1 MQIAIALVTLA
12 LCGGFLWWFRKSE
25 NRRSFKRSEEESAE
39 RERKAQE
46 TAQEFV
52 NARDLGE
59 NCLYTNDGYIF
70 AYLKVDGVCL
80 ELLSRQEQKALC
92 RQVSAAFSLV
102 RRPYK
107 FSGVSRPA
115 DISKSLQKYS
125 ELAEQAVGGR
135 KKLLLSDH
143 VPTAVI
149 GINDAAAV
157 GAMNCIQ
164 EHGLR
169 IPEDIS
175 VVGYDNT
182 PVCNMMTPKLTS
194 VDYNYEEFAEKL
206 IATVDGI
213 YNSTQLP
220 PLQLIEPTLVVR
232 SSTGPARSGM

>member
-1 MQIAIALVTLA
+1 M
-12 LCGGFLWWFRKSE
+12 
-25 NRRSFKRSEEESAE
+25 
-39 RERKAQE
+39 
-46 TAQEFV
+46 

-135 KKLLLSDH
+135 KKLLLSDARYLANM
-143 VPTAVI
+143 VVSGETTERVYYIAIWDSIQKADERSITSAAQDIAKKLNECGI
-149 GINDAAAV
+149 G
-157 GAMNCIQ
+157 
-164 EHGLR
+164 
-169 IPEDIS
+169 
-175 VVGYDNT
+175 
-182 PVCNMMTPKLTS
+182 
-194 VDYNYEEFAEKL
+194 AEL
-206 IATVDGI
+206 ID
-213 YNSTQLP
+213 
-220 PLQLIEPTLVVR
+220 
-232 SSTGPARSGM
+232 RSGIVRLCNLVNNPAYVHIESTNIDEAIALLAV

>member
-1 MQIAIALVTLA
+1 MQMAIALVTLA
-12 LCGGFLWWFRKSE
+12 LCGGFLWWFRRSE
-25 NRRSFKRSEEESAE
+25 NRRSFKRSKEESAE

-92 RQVSAAFSLV
+92 RQVSAALSLV

-135 KKLLLSDH
+135 KKLLLSDARYLANMVVSGEARVLYCDLGQH
-143 VPTAVI
+143 SESGRAQ
-149 GINDAAAV
+149 NHLS
-157 GAMNCIQ
+157 GAGYRKEAQRMRNRRGAYRPQ
-164 EHGLR
+164 RNSPALQSGEQSGLC
-169 IPEDIS
+169 P
-175 VVGYDNT
+175 Y
-182 PVCNMMTPKLTS
+182 
-194 VDYNYEEFAEKL
+194 
-206 IATVDGI
+206 
-213 YNSTQLP
+213 
-220 PLQLIEPTLVVR
+220 
-232 SSTGPARSGM
+232 

>member
-1 MQIAIALVTLA
+1 MNA
-12 LCGGFLWWFRKSE
+12 K
-25 NRRSFKRSEEESAE
+25 RR
-39 RERKAQE
+39 E

-92 RQVSAAFSLV
+92 RQVSAALSLV

-135 KKLLLSDH
+135 KKLLLSDARYLANMVVSGETTERVYYIAIWDSIQKADERSITSAAH
-143 VPTAVI
+143 DIAKKLSECGI
-149 GINDAAAV
+149 G
-157 GAMNCIQ
+157 
-164 EHGLR
+164 
-169 IPEDIS
+169 
-175 VVGYDNT
+175 
-182 PVCNMMTPKLTS
+182 
-194 VDYNYEEFAEKL
+194 AEL
-206 IATVDGI
+206 ID
-213 YNSTQLP
+213 
-220 PLQLIEPTLVVR
+220 
-232 SSTGPARSGM
+232 RSGIVRLCNLVNNPAYVHIESTNIDEAIALLAV